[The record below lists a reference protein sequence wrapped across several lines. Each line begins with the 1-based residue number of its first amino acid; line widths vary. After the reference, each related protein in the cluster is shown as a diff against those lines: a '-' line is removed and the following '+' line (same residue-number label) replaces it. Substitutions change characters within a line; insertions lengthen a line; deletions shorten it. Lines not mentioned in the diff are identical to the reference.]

1 MKKMSFV
8 LLIITLF
15 ICIRPMSAQAA
26 EGTIR
31 MKLPK
36 EMEGAKVLYQKED
49 MEGAALV
56 EQDGNVIISQ
66 LPVGDYR
73 IQIADT
79 KEYEFQP
86 IELRVP
92 TWSVEEERMLYDITV
107 EPKFSKKGISP
118 QTGDS
123 TSPAF
128 YVALGGVCLTVA
140 ATCIIIAS
148 KKDKNKKGE

>member
-15 ICIRPMSAQAA
+15 VCISPMSAQAA

-36 EMEGAKVLYQKED
+36 EMEGAQVFYQKD
-49 MEGAALV
+49 DVQRTAVV
-56 EQDGNVIISQ
+56 ERDGNVIISQ
-66 LPVGDYR
+66 LPVGEYQIR
-73 IQIADT
+73 ISDT
-79 KEYEFQP
+79 EEYEFQP

-92 TWSVEEERMLYDITV
+92 TWSTEEERMLYDITV

-118 QTGDS
+118 QTGDQ

-128 YVALGGVCLTVA
+128 YVALGGICLSVA
-140 ATCIIIAS
+140 MMCILMAR
-148 KKDKNKKGE
+148 KKDKSK